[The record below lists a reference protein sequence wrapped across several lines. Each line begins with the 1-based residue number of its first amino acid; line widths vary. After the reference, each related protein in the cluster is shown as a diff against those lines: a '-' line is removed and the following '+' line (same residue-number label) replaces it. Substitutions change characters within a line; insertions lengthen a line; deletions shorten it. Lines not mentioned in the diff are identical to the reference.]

1 MAYII
6 EAQQLTKYFG
16 AVCLFEDLSLS
27 LESGEKAA
35 LIGANGVG
43 KTTLMNCLM
52 GKEGLDGGTIRLESG
67 ATIGYLEQIPSYSED
82 TTLIGIVMEVFS
94 DIFAQRKR
102 MAELEML
109 MSHSTEDILE
119 KAMRQ
124 YGTLRDAYERAGGF
138 ACEAQARKVLSGL
151 GFKEVD
157 FERPFSGFSGGEK
170 TRISLARILVRD
182 HSILFLDEPTNHLD
196 LDSIEW
202 LENYLKSYRGAVL
215 VISHDR
221 YFLDQVTQTTY
232 LFDQR
237 QIKRYKGNYSAFLKQ
252 KALEDEALARAYEK
266 QQKEIEKTEEY
277 ILRNKAGIK
286 SKQARGRQ
294 TKLDRLERI
303 EKPQDEARLNM
314 GQAGIASRTG
324 EKVLYLDKISF
335 GFPDRQLF
343 KGLEEEIRF
352 TERVALL
359 GPNGMG
365 KTTLLKIILGQ
376 IQPQEGKVRFGA
388 RVKPAYFDQEHSNL
402 DPDRT
407 VFEEILLNYDLNIE
421 DTKAL
426 LARFMFRGD
435 DLEKKFGTLSGGEQG
450 RLSLLKLTLEK
461 GNFLIL
467 DEPTNHLDINSRE
480 AIETYL
486 QNYPGTI
493 LMVSHDRYFVDAV
506 ADRILELDQG
516 KLTSYI
522 GNYSDYR
529 QKKNELEKIRTAIDD
544 KNIFANKSVEKTEQ
558 AVSEK
563 ESRRSRSND
572 RAAKAKLRDQVQ
584 TLEKEIQTLEQR
596 LEEITLELSK
606 PETYQSIHFELQH
619 NLSKEMEEI
628 QLRLPQA
635 YDEWTDC
642 VAQLETL

>member
-16 AVCLFEDLSLS
+16 AVCLFEDLSLC

-52 GKEGLDGGTIRLESG
+52 GKESLDGGTIRLESG

-82 TTLIGIVMEVFS
+82 TTLIGIVMEVFA

-102 MAELEML
+102 LAELEML
-109 MSHSTEDILE
+109 MSHASDDTLE

-151 GFKEVD
+151 GFQEAD

-170 TRISLARILVRD
+170 TRISLARILVRE

-221 YFLDQVTQTTY
+221 YFLDQVTQTTF

-237 QIKRYKGNYSAFLKQ
+237 QVKRYKGNYSSFLKQ
-252 KALEDEALARAYEK
+252 KALEDEAQARAYEK
-266 QQKEIEKTEEY
+266 QQREIEKTEAY

-343 KGLEEEIRF
+343 KDLEEEIRY

-407 VFEEILLNYDLNIE
+407 VFEEILLNYDLNVE
-421 DTKAL
+421 ETKSL
-426 LARFMFRGD
+426 LARFMFRSD
-435 DLEKKFGTLSGGEQG
+435 DLEKKVGTLSGGEQG

-516 KLTSYI
+516 KLTSYL

-529 QKKNELEKIRTAIDD
+529 QKKNELEKIKPAVDD
-544 KNIFANKSVEKTEQ
+544 KNQLAYKSVEKTESD
-558 AVSEK
+558 ASEK
-563 ESRRSRSND
+563 ESRRSRGND

-596 LEEITLELSK
+596 LEQITAELSK
-606 PETYQSIHFELQH
+606 PETYQNIHYEVQQS
-619 NLSKEMEEI
+619 LSKEMEWI

>member
-52 GKEGLDGGTIRLESG
+52 GKEGLDGGSIRLESG

-109 MSHSTEDILE
+109 MSHSAEDILE

-151 GFKEVD
+151 GFQEVD

-221 YFLDQVTQTTY
+221 YFLDQVTQTTF

-237 QIKRYKGNYSAFLKQ
+237 QVKRYKGNYSAFLKQ

-343 KGLEEEIRF
+343 KGLEEEIRY

-388 RVKPAYFDQEHSNL
+388 RVRPAYFDQEHSNL

-421 DTKAL
+421 ETKAL

-435 DLEKKFGTLSGGEQG
+435 DLEKKVGTLSGGEQG

-529 QKKNELEKIRTAIDD
+529 QKKTELEKIKPAVDD
-544 KNIFANKSVEKTEQ
+544 KNTLANKSVEKTEQ
-558 AVSEK
+558 AASEK

-596 LEEITLELSK
+596 LEEITVELSK
-606 PETYQSIHFELQH
+606 PETYQSTHYELQQ
-619 NLSKEMEEI
+619 NLSKEMEGI
-628 QLRLPQA
+628 QSRLPQA

>member
-94 DIFAQRKR
+94 DIFTQRKR

-343 KGLEEEIRF
+343 KGLEEEIRY

-435 DLEKKFGTLSGGEQG
+435 DLEKKVGTLSGGEQG